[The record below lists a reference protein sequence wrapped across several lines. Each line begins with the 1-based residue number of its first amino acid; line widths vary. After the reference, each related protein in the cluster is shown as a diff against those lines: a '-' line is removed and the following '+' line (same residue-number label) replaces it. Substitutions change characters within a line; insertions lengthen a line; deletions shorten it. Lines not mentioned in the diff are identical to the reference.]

1 MKTLAA
7 LAVKA
12 CNPNW
17 AISIPTALR
26 VMLISGAK
34 DPIGQN
40 GRGVLKVA
48 EQLELAGIEPTVIL
62 YPGARHEILNEN
74 DRDMVYKDV
83 LTWAYEAMN

>member
-12 CNPNW
+12 CNQIGQSRFRRHFVLCLFRCKRP
-17 AISIPTALR
+17 
-26 VMLISGAK
+26 V
-34 DPIGQN
+34 GQN

-48 EQLELAGIEPTVIL
+48 EQLEDLQVLSRQLFFI
-62 YPGARHEILNEN
+62 GARHEILNEN

-83 LTWAYEAMN
+83 LAWAYEAMN